1 MGRGPGRVER
11 AIEAA
16 FTASPDATFSV
27 AELGPVAYPGLT
39 QVERRHRVAILRAA
53 DKIAAQ
59 LWWARLTSALPGGQI
74 IYCNTLNV
82 RSYAIGRLRA
92 DPLINTMTI
101 AQIEA
106 LIEEPAPDDPWR
118 GRSKWHLVRPGGA
131 WWRHV
136 EIARA
141 RKAGNTAEA
150 ERLHADLLADVARR
164 SAALRGKL

>member
-1 MGRGPGRVER
+1 M
-11 AIEAA
+11 
-16 FTASPDATFSV
+16 TFSV
-27 AELGPVAYPGLT
+27 AELGPIVYPGLT
-39 QVERRHRVAILRAA
+39 RVERRHRVAILRAA

-59 LWWARLTSALPGGQI
+59 LWWARLTSARTGGQI
-74 IYCNTLNV
+74 VYCNTLNV

-92 DPLINTMTI
+92 DPLINTMSI

-118 GRSKWHLVRPGGA
+118 GRSKWDLVRPGGA

-136 EIARA
+136 EIAKA
-141 RKAGNTAEA
+141 RKAGDVAEA
-150 ERLHADLLADVARR
+150 ERLQAVLLAETARR